1 MIDRIKTMLKADK
14 TKVILDQAIFSGTSF
29 ITMLILARALGL
41 YEFGIFASVQLYT
54 FLLMSISGAFVIQP
68 MQVLYG
74 KSLDKSAYIAST
86 MYIQTGAV
94 ILMA

>member
-1 MIDRIKTMLKADK
+1 
-14 TKVILDQAIFSGTSF
+14 
-29 ITMLILARALGL
+29 
-41 YEFGIFASVQLYT
+41 
-54 FLLMSISGAFVIQP
+54 MSISGAFVIQP

-94 ILMA
+94 ILMAIVMLLAYLIAVLFSFRGQAS